1 MPFYGK
7 PNAKKYLTK
16 CTEQINK
23 IPYTNT
29 YKEKKT
35 SVKQKS
41 NQNKKNY
48 ISE

>member
-7 PNAKKYLTK
+7 PNAKKYLTE

-29 YKEKKT
+29 YKGEK
-35 SVKQKS
+35 
-41 NQNKKNY
+41 NKCKAKEQ
-48 ISE
+48 SE